1 MSTNIPPAEIGM
13 PLEKVDTPA
22 LLIDLD
28 AFESNLDHMAQRL
41 EGTGV
46 RFRPHAKTHKCP
58 TVALLQMAR
67 GAVGVCCQKVG
78 EAEAMVYGGVR
89 DVLVTNQIVGDSKIE
104 RLVSLAKQ
112 AQIAVCAD
120 DPVHIEAYGKVA
132 GANNVELAVLVEL
145 NVGSNRCGVEPGDPV
160 LKLARLIED
169 TKGLRFAGLQ
179 AYQGGA
185 QHLRTPE
192 ERAAAI
198 KAAVDR
204 TIEST
209 TLLNANGI
217 ACPVITGAGT
227 GTYRLEASSKVYTEL
242 QAGSYIFMDVDY
254 SKNLGETGKP
264 LQEFKNSLFVYST
277 VISKPTSDRAV
288 LDAGH
293 KAVPIDSGLPMV
305 ADMPDLEYAGA
316 SDEHG
321 KLMIKDQQQDIKI
334 GDKFKL
340 IPGHCDPTVNLFDW
354 YVGIRNS
361 RVETLW
367 PITARGAMR

>member
-1 MSTNIPPAEIGM
+1 MDMFAE
-13 PLEKVDTPA
+13 LK
-22 LLIDLD
+22 
-28 AFESNLDHMAQRL
+28 SR
-41 EGTGV
+41 GV
-46 RFRPHAKTHKCP
+46 E
-58 TVALLQMAR
+58 MIAR
-67 GAVGVCCQKVG
+67 GD
-78 EAEAMVYGGVR
+78 R
-89 DVLVTNQIVGDSKIE
+89 S
-104 RLVSLAKQ
+104 
-112 AQIAVCAD
+112 
-120 DPVHIEAYGKVA
+120 
-132 GANNVELAVLVEL
+132 
-145 NVGSNRCGVEPGDPV
+145 
-160 LKLARLIED
+160 
-169 TKGLRFAGLQ
+169 
-179 AYQGGA
+179 
-185 QHLRTPE
+185 TPE

-204 TIEST
+204 AIEST
-209 TLLNANGI
+209 TLLKANGI

-227 GTYRLEASSKVYTEL
+227 GTYRLEASSTVYTEL

-277 VISKPTSDRAV
+277 VISKPTSDRAI

-321 KLMIKDQQQDIKI
+321 KLILKNPERDIKI
-334 GDKFKL
+334 GDKLKL

-354 YVGIRNS
+354 YVGIRND

>member
-1 MSTNIPPAEIGM
+1 MNANIPPAEIGM
-13 PLEKVDTPA
+13 LLKNVDTPA

-28 AFESNLDHMAQRL
+28 AFEQNLDHMAQRL

-112 AQIAVCAD
+112 ARIAVCAD
-120 DPVHIEAYGKVA
+120 DPVHIEAYGKIA
-132 GANNVELAVLVEL
+132 GVNNIELSVLVEL
-145 NVGSNRCGVEPGDPV
+145 NVGSNRCGVEPGEPV
-160 LKLARLIED
+160 LKLARLIEE
-169 TKGLRFAGLQ
+169 TKGLRFGGLQ

-198 KAAVDR
+198 QAAVDR
-204 TIEST
+204 VIDT
-209 TLLNANGI
+209 TTHLTANGI

-227 GTYRLEASSKVYTEL
+227 GTYRIEASSTIYTEL

-254 SKNLGETGKP
+254 AKNLDTDGKP
-264 LQEFKNSLFVYST
+264 LKEFEHSLFIYST
-277 VISKPTSDRAV
+277 IISKPTSDRAV

-321 KLMIKDQQQDIKI
+321 KLILKDPQRNIKI
-334 GDKFKL
+334 GDKLKL

-354 YVGIRNS
+354 YVGIRNG
-361 RVETLW
+361 RVESLW
-367 PITARGAMR
+367 PITARGALR